1 MQIQGFSCT
10 RPQPEHISEMR
21 ACATAAEL
29 DALVASG
36 AYTTDVSRALYLVA
50 RKHGGIVTTGVAC
63 CCSADELGEM
73 IGDRDVDSAAVE
85 ERARQIEALGAHA
98 RPVTIAYEG
107 NMALDLILG
116 AARSAT
122 PLYNL
127 SNGSEQV
134 VVWRMSRPEAIEAV
148 TATFATMGGRVA
160 AGSLEAAATRLV
172 ARRAREAR
180 PTMDPRAAALHPLVM
195 LVSQTELAR
204 GTADLLPGEGLL
216 VHRFA

>member
-10 RPQPEHISEMR
+10 RPQPEHMDQMR

-29 DALVASG
+29 DGLVAAG

-50 RKHGGIVTTGVAC
+50 RRHDGVVTTGVAC
-63 CCSADELGEM
+63 CCSAVELDATAVDADE
-73 IGDRDVDSAAVE
+73 ATA
-85 ERARQIEALGAHA
+85 RADEIEALGAHT
-98 RPVTIAYEG
+98 RPITIAYEG
-107 NMALDLILG
+107 NRALDLILG

-148 TATFATMGGRVA
+148 TTTFAQIDGHVADNCLEAVA
-160 AGSLEAAATRLV
+160 ARLV

-180 PTMDPRAAALHPLVM
+180 PSMDPRAAVLHPLAM
-195 LVSQTELAR
+195 LISEAELSR

>member
-10 RPQPEHISEMR
+10 RPQPEHMDAMR

-29 DALVASG
+29 DALVAAD

-50 RKHGGIVTTGVAC
+50 RRHGDAVTTGVVC
-63 CCSADELGEM
+63 CCSADELGGKIACEQ
-73 IGDRDVDSAAVE
+73 VE
-85 ERARQIEALGAHA
+85 EGAATARADELEALGAHA
-98 RPVTIAYEG
+98 RPITIAYEG

-127 SNGSEQV
+127 SNGADQL

-148 TATFATMGGRVA
+148 TATFATIEGHVVA
-160 AGSLEAAATRLV
+160 GQLEAAAAQEV
-172 ARRAREAR
+172 ARRARKAR
-180 PTMDPRAAALHPLVM
+180 SELDPRAAALHPLAL
-195 LVSQTELAR
+195 LVSEAELAA

>member
-10 RPQPEHISEMR
+10 RPQPEHMDQMR

-29 DALVASG
+29 DGLVAAG

-50 RKHGGIVTTGVAC
+50 RRHDDVVTTGAAAVD
-63 CCSADELGEM
+63 ADE
-73 IGDRDVDSAAVE
+73 AAA
-85 ERARQIEALGAHA
+85 RADEIEALGAHTH
-98 RPVTIAYEG
+98 PITIAYEG
-107 NMALDLILG
+107 NRALDLILG

-148 TATFATMGGRVA
+148 TTMFAQIDGHVTNNCLEAVA
-160 AGSLEAAATRLV
+160 ARLV

-180 PTMDPRAAALHPLVM
+180 PSMDSRAAVLHPLAM
-195 LVSQTELAR
+195 LISEAELSR

>member
-10 RPQPEHISEMR
+10 RPQPEHMDQMR

-29 DALVASG
+29 DGLVAAG
-36 AYTTDVSRALYLVA
+36 AYTSDVSRALYLVA
-50 RKHGGIVTTGVAC
+50 RRHDDVVTTGVAC
-63 CCSADELGEM
+63 CCSAAEL
-73 IGDRDVDSAAVE
+73 DAAAVDADE
-85 ERARQIEALGAHA
+85 AAARADEIEALGAHT
-98 RPVTIAYEG
+98 RPITIAYEG
-107 NMALDLILG
+107 NRALDLILG

-148 TATFATMGGRVA
+148 TTTFAQIDGHIA
-160 AGSLEAAATRLV
+160 DNCLEAVATRLV

-180 PTMDPRAAALHPLVM
+180 PSMDSRAAVLHPLAM
-195 LVSQTELAR
+195 LISEAELSR